1 MSKTKGKEAADDVR
15 KQGLNKQQDAIV
27 VEQENSSNGT
37 YYLGLVL
44 MEEGEEDPSNS
55 LNAYMLAEGLAKMNK
70 NRGSELPEDIAAWQ
84 EFEDEA
90 VEAEIGIW
98 EEGFAEN
105 LDDDY

>member
-1 MSKTKGKEAADDVR
+1 
-15 KQGLNKQQDAIV
+15 
-27 VEQENSSNGT
+27 
-37 YYLGLVL
+37 

-70 NRGSELPEDIAAWQ
+70 NNRGIELPEDIAAWQ

-90 VEAEIGIW
+90 VENEIGIW

-105 LDDDY
+105 LDSDYWIIMYESVYD